1 MKVMNFFRHGY
12 PVSEALFFFSMK
24 LFEFDKSI
32 LPLLREG
39 HMVIEDR
46 SVDTNC
52 LYAAI
57 LLQEKYSERFMYDY
71 YEHLI
76 NIRKELAVIPKRTI
90 CFIPDFDK
98 ALERA
103 QRRDGRNY
111 NESELSF
118 LAKIYSGYEEISEK
132 NKDRISVVYPDRY
145 STDEVVGQ
153 LESTLGFG

>member
-71 YEHLI
+71 Y
-76 NIRKELAVIPKRTI
+76 
-90 CFIPDFDK
+90 
-98 ALERA
+98 
-103 QRRDGRNY
+103 
-111 NESELSF
+111 
-118 LAKIYSGYEEISEK
+118 
-132 NKDRISVVYPDRY
+132 
-145 STDEVVGQ
+145 
-153 LESTLGFG
+153 